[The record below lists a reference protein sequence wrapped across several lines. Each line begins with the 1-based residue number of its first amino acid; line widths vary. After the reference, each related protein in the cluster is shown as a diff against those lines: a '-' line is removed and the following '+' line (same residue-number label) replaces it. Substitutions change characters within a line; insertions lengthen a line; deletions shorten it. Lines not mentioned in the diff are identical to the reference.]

1 MKITRKLGTDPKKW
15 EFNKKTPPCAFD
27 YIVSNP
33 TWRCFYLI
41 WFVLLMFGIYLRK
54 KNIVKVPLWLE
65 IFLFVLF
72 VLIFVALYS
81 YVLFIP

>member
-1 MKITRKLGTDPKKW
+1 MKIRRKLYET
-15 EFNKKTPPCAFD
+15 T
-27 YIVSNP
+27 VL
-33 TWRCFYLI
+33 LI

-81 YVLFIP
+81 YVLFIS

>member
-1 MKITRKLGTDPKKW
+1 MRLL
-15 EFNKKTPPCAFD
+15 
-27 YIVSNP
+27 
-33 TWRCFYLI
+33 FYLI

-54 KNIVKVPLWLE
+54 KNIVKVPLWVE
-65 IFLFVLF
+65 IILFVLF

>member
-1 MKITRKLGTDPKKW
+1 MRLL
-15 EFNKKTPPCAFD
+15 
-27 YIVSNP
+27 
-33 TWRCFYLI
+33 FYLI

-65 IFLFVLF
+65 ISLFVLF